1 MPNRLNH
8 RIQSSA
14 TRRFPASHFFLMVC
28 LLTGISGI
36 AQAGEK
42 SLDGE
47 LQLTG
52 KRMRKV
58 FAPAVKQARASTVEL
73 WCRGKQVALGT
84 VIDDEGH
91 ILSKA
96 SELQSDVHCRFPDGD
111 EVRAGLVAIDR
122 KYDLALLHVE
132 RDELTPVVWAD
143 QDLAEVGRWVI
154 TPGIDE
160 TPLAVGVSSVER
172 ISIARPYGRGELGV
186 HLDAA
191 EKRPTISH
199 VSPFSAAAR
208 CGLQVGDVI
217 LQMADRVVDSTD
229 SWNHTIN
236 RYHPGDTFFL
246 RVLRDN
252 KDYLNFQVTLERG
265 FKNRFRDRQSVQ
277 NAMGVKLSTRRADFN
292 NVLQHDT
299 ILSSNECGGPL
310 VNLKGEIIGMNIA
323 RGGRTESFAIPVSI
337 LKRRIQE
344 LHSGRLAIVLPD
356 HRLPVTE
363 LVSQKVDTTQSE
375 YPPPPPLAQD

>member
-8 RIQSSA
+8 RSESPA
-14 TRRFPASHFFLMVC
+14 PRPFPVSRFFLMVC

-36 AQAGEK
+36 SHAGEK
-42 SLDGE
+42 NLDSE
-47 LQLTG
+47 LQLSG
-52 KRMRKV
+52 VRMRKV
-58 FAPAVKQARASTVEL
+58 FAPAVSDAHTSTVEM

-96 SELQSDVHCRFPDGD
+96 SELQSEVHCRFPDGD
-111 EVRAGLVAIDR
+111 EVRAKLLAIDR
-122 KYDLALLHVE
+122 KYDLALLHVD
-132 RDELTPVVWAD
+132 RDELTPAVWAEE
-143 QDLAEVGRWVI
+143 DLREIGRWVI
-154 TPGIDE
+154 TAGIDE

-172 ISIARPYGRGELGV
+172 ISIARPGGTGELGV
-186 HLDAA
+186 HFYDS
-191 EKRPTISH
+191 EKRPTISY

-217 LQMADRVVDSTD
+217 LQMADRVVESTE
-229 SWNHTIN
+229 SWNHSMR

-252 KDYLNFQVTLERG
+252 KEYLNFQVTLDAD
-265 FKNRFRDRQSVQ
+265 FKKRIGDRQSMQ
-277 NAMGVKLSTRRADFN
+277 NRMGAKLSTRRADFK
-292 NVLQHDT
+292 NVFQHDT
-299 ILSSNECGGPL
+299 VLSSNQCGGPL

-323 RGGRTESFAIPVSI
+323 RGGRTESYAIPVSI
-337 LKRRIQE
+337 LKQRIEE
-344 LHSGRLAIVLPD
+344 LHSGRLAVVLPD

-363 LVSQKVDTTQSE
+363 LVSQQVESSETE
-375 YPPPPPLAQD
+375 YPPPPPLAMD